1 MDAQLELEVPE
12 VEKSVRRVL
21 RRKNEIKKICNMTIP
36 KNPKKLISYIP
47 RFAGPI
53 NFPVIIT
60 PNNNIIKILIT
71 TIDNIYNE

>member
-1 MDAQLELEVPE
+1 MRFD
-12 VEKSVRRVL
+12 KFISVTTGLSRAVA
-21 RRKNEIKKICNMTIP
+21 KKEIKKVCNRTIP

-60 PNNNIIKILIT
+60 PKDNIIKILIT